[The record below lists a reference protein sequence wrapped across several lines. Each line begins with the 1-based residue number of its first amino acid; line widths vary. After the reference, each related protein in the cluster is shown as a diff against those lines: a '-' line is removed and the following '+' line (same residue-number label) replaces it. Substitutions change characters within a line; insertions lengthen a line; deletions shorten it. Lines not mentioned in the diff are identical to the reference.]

1 MQRFFVL
8 GEHTLCAVH
17 DKPNIGLFLRGALPF
32 PLTVF
37 ASYDPLLLGGAQVI
51 HPKGNPKLRLA
62 SKDDL
67 VRFLG
72 SRSPN
77 FFLAMKNQERETTL
91 SAQELT
97 EFAATFRHEFSVL
110 HESVLRD
117 VELLEE
123 LPALLGK
130 DADVLA
136 DCHRNALIN
145 AEVVNDLIKEHEAA
159 SQPYIC
165 DTDFEIIDGINEAVS
180 AILESSL
187 DGKATEMDPDLAA
200 RAKARMQA
208 EFCFMPPNDVMP
220 TLCDR
225 ALKVYEWILKSHQII
240 QSQHQLRIVL
250 GNFKERLER
259 LDQEQYNLMLLG
271 EIFEKNGD
279 RDASNSIC
287 EQKEGVDWERLMAYR
302 EHLNDAIQISDN
314 VIAKYNKERE
324 NYQAKLGTPEPD
336 VMG

>member
-32 PLTVF
+32 PLTVL
-37 ASYDPLLLGGAQVI
+37 ASYDPLLLGSAQAI

-62 SKDDL
+62 KKADL
-67 VRFLG
+67 VCFLG

-97 EFAATFRHEFSVL
+97 DFAATVRHEFSVL

-117 VELLEE
+117 MEMLTE

-200 RAKARMQA
+200 RAKARMQVA
-208 EFCFMPPNDVMP
+208 FGSMPNDVMP

-225 ALKVYEWILKSHQII
+225 ALKVYEGILKSHQII

-259 LDQEQYNLMLLG
+259 LDQENYNLMVLG
-271 EIFEKNGD
+271 GIFEQNGD
-279 RDASNSIC
+279 RVTANAVC
-287 EQKEGVDWERLMAYR
+287 EQKEGLDWERLMAYR